1 MNIAE
6 SVIEWYNQVT
16 ITKHLKSFGLTYTD
30 EAKTGQ
36 CVPFRKL
43 CDINFLKRK
52 FVKNNSGIFVAPL
65 LVGTVRDMCNWVR
78 GKEIRSA
85 TIENVG
91 NALLEFALHG
101 PHVYNHES
109 KLIDNACKG
118 KNVNLRIPLY
128 EEFESF
134 FLTQRKQF

>member
-1 MNIAE
+1 
-6 SVIEWYNQVT
+6 
-16 ITKHLKSFGLTYTD
+16 LKTFGLTYTD
-30 EAKTGQ
+30 EAKTGI

-43 CDINFLKRK
+43 SDINFLKRK
-52 FVKNNSGIFVAPL
+52 FVKNESGVFVAPL
-65 LVGTVRDMCNWVR
+65 IVETVRDMCNWVR

-101 PHVYNHES
+101 PGTYNFES
-109 KLIDNACKG
+109 NLINKALKA
-118 KNVNLRIPLY
+118 KRLHLRIPLY

-134 FLTQRKQF
+134 FLTQRKQQ